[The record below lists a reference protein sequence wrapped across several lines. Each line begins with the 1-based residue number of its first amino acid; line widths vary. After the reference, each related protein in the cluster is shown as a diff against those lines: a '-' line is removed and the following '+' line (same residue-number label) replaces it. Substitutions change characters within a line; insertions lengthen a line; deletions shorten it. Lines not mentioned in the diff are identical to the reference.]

1 MLTNMNIPKKLGVSF
16 LIVSLS
22 AAVMTIVF
30 FVKHLGNQ
38 ERDGAEQP
46 CPRGLCEGADA
57 GDLNPARE

>member
-30 FVKHLGNQ
+30 FVNIWEIKNATAGNNHAQ
-38 ERDGAEQP
+38 EVM
-46 CPRGLCEGADA
+46 PR
-57 GDLNPARE
+57 R